1 MTRTLMPTVLV
12 VDDDPELRVLLETC
26 LRVEGY
32 DVLTAQNGS
41 DALSLARQAPPC
53 LILLDLM
60 MPVMDGIEFRR
71 AQQRAPELR
80 DVPVV
85 CLSAHHKA
93 RQTALDLG
101 LNDCLGKPF
110 DLDDLISVVRRH
122 CREAPA
128 GVWRGSSSFR
138 PAES

>member
-1 MTRTLMPTVLV
+1 MPLVLV
-12 VDDDPELRVLLETC
+12 VDDDPEVRVMLETC

-41 DALSLARQAPPC
+41 DALSIARQTLPC

-60 MPVMDGIEFRR
+60 MPIMDGIEFRR
-71 AQQRAPELR
+71 RQQRAPDLR

-85 CLSAHHKA
+85 CLSAHHNA
-93 RQTALDLG
+93 RQTAVDLG

-110 DLDDLISVVRRH
+110 DLDQLIDVVRRH
-122 CREAPA
+122 CVEGPAPH
-128 GVWRGSSSFR
+128 GGQTR
-138 PAES
+138 PSVDG